1 VKSMKGVDMTEVV
14 DVVSFATGSKKE
26 FTELSKKVI
35 GCAIEVHKT
44 LGPGLLESAY
54 QQCLCHEL
62 RLNGIA
68 FDVEKPLPVNY
79 KGCRLDCGYRMD
91 IVVEDEIIIELK
103 SVEQLTRIHEAQ
115 ILSYM
120 KLTGMKQG
128 FLINFNV
135 SLLKDG
141 LKSFVL

>member
-1 VKSMKGVDMTEVV
+1 MTNKNPKFS
-14 DVVSFATGSKKE
+14 D
-26 FTELSKKVI
+26 LSNKVI
-35 GCAIEVHKT
+35 GCAIEVHKA

-62 RLNGIA
+62 RLNDID
-68 FDVEKPLPVNY
+68 FNVEKPLPVNY
-79 KGCRLDCGYRMD
+79 KGCRLDCGYRID
-91 IVVEDEIIIELK
+91 ILVEDEIILELK
-103 SVEQLTRIHEAQ
+103 SVEKLKAIHEAQ

-120 KLTGMKQG
+120 KLANVKQG

-135 SLLKDG
+135 TLLKDG

>member
-1 VKSMKGVDMTEVV
+1 MIEFLDK
-14 DVVSFATGSKKE
+14 VSIGSGSKKE

-62 RLNGIA
+62 SLNKIV
-68 FDVEKPLPVNY
+68 FQLEKPLPVKY
-79 KGCRLDCGYRMD
+79 KGCLLDCGYRMD
-91 IVVEDEIIIELK
+91 IVIENELLVEIK
-103 SVEQLTRIHEAQ
+103 SVDQLTKLHEAQ

-120 KLTGMKQG
+120 KLANFKQG
-128 FLINFNV
+128 LLINFNAR
-135 SLLKDG
+135 LLKDG